1 MPAKLGKSGFSLSN
15 TWLALSLTV
24 LVYQS
29 TASISEH
36 KYINNIIT
44 TASGAL
50 LETMSQQTLKSP
62 QSQPVSS
69 TQLTTAVNASTAL
82 TPC

>member
-24 LVYQS
+24 LVYRS
-29 TASISEH
+29 TASVSEH
-36 KYINNIIT
+36 KYINNITT

-50 LETMSQQTLKSP
+50 LETMSQQTLS
-62 QSQPVSS
+62 QSVS
-69 TQLTTAVNASTAL
+69 QLNTANDTTAVHG
-82 TPC
+82 